1 MTVPVQETLPL
12 LLCLC
17 RSPEDDWKIV
27 PAYLEAFRRRGY
39 EVLCVGGD
47 IPLDT
52 PIDDIFRNCPR
63 LPVAVLH
70 FVTALPLLPDGLA
83 QCGVP
88 TVCFHP
94 DTYAFTDRRLRWSF
108 LFDHA
113 AVFHPGYETLFQK
126 GGHPGAFL
134 LPYAVRREHFD
145 LPEIDRVFEI
155 GWVGQSSGPIYQRRA
170 RLLPLLAQSFWTN
183 EWRKSYSLEEV
194 AVVYRSSRIVVNI
207 GRDDFP
213 QDANMRVFEV
223 LASGAL
229 LITSLPTELSKL
241 GFQDGVHFVGYSNDE
256 EIIPLVRSFLRRES
270 DRVRIANA
278 GRAKVLQE
286 HTYDERISTLLS
298 RLEQYSGRKPAPARG
313 WSEARARLAALD
325 FFVGH
330 QVMDCAL
337 RQYLSLCGRDF
348 RGTWEGGWLLARGF
362 AKRVAHAFAMARK
375 NSVRAARRMR
385 QDEKG
390 TCQEPPN

>member
-1 MTVPVQETLPL
+1 MTVPAQEALPL

-17 RSPEDDWKIV
+17 RSPQDDWKIV
-27 PAYLEAFRRRGY
+27 PAYIEAFRRRGY
-39 EVLCVGGD
+39 EVFCVGGD
-47 IPLDT
+47 IPLDS
-52 PIDDIFRNCPR
+52 PLQDIFRNCPR

-70 FVTALPLLPDGLA
+70 FVTALPLLPDGLT
-83 QCGVP
+83 QCDIP

-94 DTYAFTDRRLRWSF
+94 DTYAFTDRRLRWSS

-134 LPYAVRREHFD
+134 LPYAVRRESFD

-170 RLLPLLAQSFWTN
+170 RLLPLLAQSFRTN
-183 EWRKSYSLEEV
+183 DWRKSHSLEEV
-194 AVVYRSSRIVVNI
+194 AVVYRSSRVVVNI

-229 LITSLPTELSKL
+229 LITSLPTELSRL
-241 GFQDGVHFVGYSNDE
+241 GFRNGVHFVGYSSDE
-256 EIIPLVRSFLRRES
+256 EILPLVQHFLGKEA
-270 DRVRIANA
+270 DRARIANA

-286 HTYDERISTLLS
+286 HTYDHRVATLLS
-298 RLEQYSGRKPAPARG
+298 RLEQYSGRKLAPARG
-313 WSEARARLAALD
+313 WSETRAHLVMLD
-325 FFVGH
+325 FFVAH
-330 QVMDCAL
+330 QIMDCAL
-337 RQYLSLCGRDF
+337 RHYLFLCGRDF
-348 RGTWEGGWLLARGF
+348 RGTWEGAWLLARGF
-362 AKRVAHAFAMARK
+362 GKRVAR
-375 NSVRAARRMR
+375 SLTVRR
-385 QDEKG
+385 
-390 TCQEPPN
+390 